1 MKTASWI
8 IVDKQTR
15 KAVMETFDK
24 ATADAVNRDKFDVL
38 PALEYLQQLNRSLN
52 K

>member
-15 KAVMETFDK
+15 EAVMVTFNQ
-24 ATADAVNRDKFDVL
+24 ATADALNRDKFDVL